1 MLKLHV
7 LTVVVRSTFEEDGKY
22 NPEVFSDD
30 CLYEV

>member
-1 MLKLHV
+1 MLKHNV
-7 LTVVVRSTFEEDGKY
+7 LAVVVRSTFEEDRKY